1 LEENQ
6 AVAKQTFDFTQYV
19 NEKPK
24 VLSICEKRSFEVDEL
39 DEIKRYVVVEI
50 NVILGGHIYAERR

>member
-6 AVAKQTFDFTQYV
+6 AAAKQTFDFTQYV

-24 VLSICEKRSFEVDEL
+24 VLSICEKLSFEADEL
-39 DEIKRYVVVEI
+39 EANQAMRS
-50 NVILGGHIYAERR
+50 R